1 MYKNNSQNSAKF
13 NGYSPPI
20 LSCYLPGKHSE
31 ARNDSNTKC
40 CMQTKR
46 KH

>member
-1 MYKNNSQNSAKF
+1 MYKKTGKIALILTVTV
-13 NGYSPPI
+13 PPQ